1 MVGVWD
7 TVGALGVPAFSIE
20 GISRSTLGFLHTGLR
35 LSIENGY
42 HALAIDEHR
51 RAFAPTLWSVRKP
64 KDPDAV
70 FAAPRSISSVEQR
83 WFVGAHANVG
93 GGCLSDLLAQIP
105 LRWIMKKASL
115 HGLAFRSDV
124 ELDGD
129 MLGADLNSYKDF
141 MSGAY
146 SKCPADITDLSGPI
160 PKSARTARIG
170 TSTRRSTARY
180 SIVGATCRNIAR
192 LI

>member
-1 MVGVWD
+1 MASAATHCQIMARAAVHD
-7 TVGALGVPAFSIE
+7 LAAPATVGALGIPAFSIK
-20 GISRSTLGFLHTGLR
+20 GISGSALGFLHTGLR

-93 GGCLSDLLAQIP
+93 GGCLSDLLAQIT
-105 LRWIMKKASL
+105 LRWIKRKASL
-115 HGLAFRSDV
+115 HGLAFRMWSS
-124 ELDGD
+124 
-129 MLGADLNSYKDF
+129 M
-141 MSGAY
+141 
-146 SKCPADITDLSGPI
+146 
-160 PKSARTARIG
+160 
-170 TSTRRSTARY
+170 
-180 SIVGATCRNIAR
+180 ATCSVLRSQIRIRNS
-192 LI
+192 